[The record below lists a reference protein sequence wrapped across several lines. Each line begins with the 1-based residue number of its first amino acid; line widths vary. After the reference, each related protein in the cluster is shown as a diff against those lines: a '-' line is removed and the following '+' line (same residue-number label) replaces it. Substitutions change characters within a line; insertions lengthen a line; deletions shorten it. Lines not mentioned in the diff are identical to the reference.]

1 MKKIL
6 YVIAALLLMCGSCNE
21 TNEKD
26 RYVKIGESYDGEIY
40 TDLETGDSIIIG
52 GYVDEESNAKL
63 SDLIKD
69 SLNIIANGNT
79 N

>member
-6 YVIAALLLMCGSCNE
+6 YVIVGLLLMCGSCNE

-26 RYVKIGESYDGEIY
+26 RDVKIGESYDGEIY

>member
-6 YVIAALLLMCGSCNE
+6 YVIAALLLIFVSCKNQ
-21 TNEKD
+21 NEKD
-26 RYVKIGESYDGEIY
+26 RYIKIGENSDGEIY

-52 GYVDEESNAKL
+52 GYIDEEANAKL